1 MAAASAMVAASRAKV
16 VDFQEYR
23 RRREADRREEP
34 VSEATASVVWG
45 YAWVPMVMVYPLWP
59 IT

>member
-1 MAAASAMVAASRAKV
+1 MAAVSAEKI

-23 RRREADRREEP
+23 RRRAADRRAEP
-34 VSEATASVVWG
+34 ASAAAAPMVWG

-59 IT
+59 IA